1 MIEFSNVSY
10 VYGKHTPFERAAVN
24 NVSFKIEDGLVTG
37 IIGHT
42 GSGKSTVA
50 QLMNAL
56 LTPTSGKVLLDGADI
71 NASREISYK
80 TRFKVGIVFQ
90 YPEYQLFEE
99 TVEKDIAYGPTNMGL
114 DETEIKRRVEMAAD
128 FVGISKE
135 ILKSSPFELSGGQ
148 KRRAAIAGVIAME
161 PKILVLDEPAA
172 GLDPRGRSEI
182 LGRLTKYRQGSD
194 KSIVIISH
202 SMEDVAEYSDRILAM
217 NDGGILCSGTPSEVF
232 SHYDELCRSGLA
244 LPQITNI
251 MNLVMKKCKERG
263 IPFDNSAA
271 SFFTV
276 DDAYKYLA
284 QRLELKSE
292 EGGNTVC

>member
-99 TVEKDIAYGPTNMGL
+99 TVERT
-114 DETEIKRRVEMAAD
+114 
-128 FVGISKE
+128 
-135 ILKSSPFELSGGQ
+135 
-148 KRRAAIAGVIAME
+148 
-161 PKILVLDEPAA
+161 
-172 GLDPRGRSEI
+172 
-182 LGRLTKYRQGSD
+182 
-194 KSIVIISH
+194 
-202 SMEDVAEYSDRILAM
+202 
-217 NDGGILCSGTPSEVF
+217 
-232 SHYDELCRSGLA
+232 
-244 LPQITNI
+244 
-251 MNLVMKKCKERG
+251 
-263 IPFDNSAA
+263 
-271 SFFTV
+271 
-276 DDAYKYLA
+276 
-284 QRLELKSE
+284 
-292 EGGNTVC
+292 